1 MAKKLEE
8 NTIMNEKDL
17 KEIKIE
23 LLDYAKNR
31 IDIEVENSLKKVEK
45 KIVKRKNIKI
55 IKRDITIAL
64 LLALGCFLSYELYN
78 TGYFNKYLVKE
89 TITSKENESN
99 NVENTSK
106 EQEEVIKEDLLEKHK
121 NVLDNISIKHNSK
134 YLSDF
139 YSGNLTSELKLEITL
154 NTIPTEEIEIDED
167 TFIISNATMEEYY
180 KQLFDSSYKAITFN
194 YGSNKIKYLKNQE
207 VYLTSSDISKS
218 TSKIKRIITDVSEV
232 DNEIIVST
240 VEYIVD
246 NDKII
251 NILSKEEVTENVDDV
266 LKVKDRLNK
275 LEYHL
280 TIKDNI
286 YKLKSIKQIN

>member
-31 IDIEVENSLKKVEK
+31 IDIEIENALKKVEK

-78 TGYFNKYLVKE
+78 TGYFNKYLVKD
-89 TITSKENESN
+89 TVSKEVESDI
-99 NVENTSK
+99 ETTSK
-106 EQEEVIKEDLLEKHK
+106 EQEEIIKEDLIEKHK
-121 NVLDNISIKHNSK
+121 NALDNISIKHNSK

-167 TFIISNATMEEYY
+167 TFIINNATMEEYY
-180 KQLFDSSYKAITFN
+180 KQLFDSSYKASSFN

-207 VYLTSSDISKS
+207 VYLTSSDIAKS
-218 TSKIKRIITDVSEV
+218 TSKIKRIITDVNEV

-240 VEYIVD
+240 IEYIVD
-246 NDKII
+246 NDKVI

-266 LKVKDRLNK
+266 LKIKDKLNK

>member
-8 NTIMNEKDL
+8 NKVIDDKTL

-31 IDIEVENSLKKVEK
+31 IDIEVENSLKKIEK

-55 IKRDITIAL
+55 IKRDITIII

-89 TITSKENESN
+89 QAVEKVEKEE
-99 NVENTSK
+99 TPK
-106 EQEEVIKEDLLEKHK
+106 EEIIKEDLIEKHK
-121 NVLDNISIKHNSK
+121 NALNNISIKHNSK

-139 YSGNLTSELKLEITL
+139 YSGNLTSELRLELTL

-167 TFIISNATMEEYY
+167 IFIISNATMEEYY
-180 KQLFDSSYKAITFN
+180 KQLFDSSYKASSFN
-194 YGSNKIKYLKNQE
+194 YGNNKVKYLKNQE
-207 VYLTSSDISKS
+207 IYLISSDITKS
-218 TSKIKRIITDVSEV
+218 NSKIKRIITDVKEV

-240 VEYIVD
+240 TEYIVD
-246 NDKII
+246 NDKVI
-251 NILSKEEVTENVDDV
+251 NIVSKEEVSESVDDI
-266 LKVKDRLNK
+266 LKVKDKLNK

-280 TIKDNI
+280 IIKDNN
-286 YKLKSIKQIN
+286 YMLKSIVVNNNK